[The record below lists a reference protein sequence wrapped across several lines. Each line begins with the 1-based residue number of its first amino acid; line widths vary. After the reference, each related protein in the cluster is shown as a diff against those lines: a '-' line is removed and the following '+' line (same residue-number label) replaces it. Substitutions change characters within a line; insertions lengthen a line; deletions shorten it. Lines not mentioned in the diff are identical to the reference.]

1 MGKTY
6 KLFSEND
13 RDEAIKNL
21 GQLQSEF
28 NILKSTYE
36 QVAAERNE
44 AVAKNSSTGTTGLI
58 PISKYYF
65 VLGISKMHNCIT
77 QILTEKESNKRRE
90 YSRMKNSDLK
100 QLFGPI
106 ISIYLKLYPYL

>member
-1 MGKTY
+1 MGRTY
-6 KLFSEND
+6 KFLSEND

-44 AVAKNSSTGTTGLI
+44 AVAKNSSTGTTGLF
-58 PISKYYF
+58 PTSK
-65 VLGISKMHNCIT
+65 
-77 QILTEKESNKRRE
+77 
-90 YSRMKNSDLK
+90 
-100 QLFGPI
+100 
-106 ISIYLKLYPYL
+106 

>member
-1 MGKTY
+1 MILESY

-13 RDEAIKNL
+13 RDEALKNL

-44 AVAKNSSTGTTGLI
+44 AVAKNSSTNTTPTTSGMF
-58 PISKYYF
+58 P
-65 VLGISKMHNCIT
+65 
-77 QILTEKESNKRRE
+77 
-90 YSRMKNSDLK
+90 
-100 QLFGPI
+100 
-106 ISIYLKLYPYL
+106 

>member
-1 MGKTY
+1 MFMGRTY

-44 AVAKNSSTGTTGLI
+44 AVAKNSATNTTPATTGLF
-58 PISKYYF
+58 PWSPKYYL
-65 VLGISKMHNCIT
+65 VL
-77 QILTEKESNKRRE
+77 ESTKLE
-90 YSRMKNSDLK
+90 LK
-100 QLFGPI
+100 TGL
-106 ISIYLKLYPYL
+106 